1 MITTLLFDLDGTL
14 AETDTLHYEI
24 WRIVL
29 QEQGLAIDQDFY
41 KAKISGR
48 LNPDIARDLL
58 PHLSPVEQNAF
69 LDHKE
74 ATFREQA
81 KLKPLAGL
89 INFLNWAAQEQLTC
103 AVVSNAPKE
112 NADFMI
118 ESLNVADYFT
128 TVVLGSDLPIG
139 KPDPLPYLEA
149 LKRLGVS
156 ASEAIAFEDSPS
168 GIRSAV
174 GAKIPVVG
182 IASTHQGLE
191 AEGTAIVVQDFAD
204 PRLMAWLEP
213 QLSHSSKS
221 DSAITAQS
229 LSH

>member
-29 QEQGLAIDQDFY
+29 QEQGLAIDQNFY

-89 INFLNWAAQEQLTC
+89 MDFLDWAVQQQLTC

-112 NADFMI
+112 NAEFMI

-128 TVVLGSDLPIG
+128 TVVLGGDLPIG
-139 KPDPLPYLEA
+139 KPDPLPYLEV

-213 QLSHSSKS
+213 RRGQGKPDSTVPEKS
-221 DSAITAQS
+221 IP
-229 LSH
+229 H

>member
-29 QEQGLAIDQDFY
+29 QEQGMAIDQAFY

-48 LNPDIARDLL
+48 LNPDIAQDLL
-58 PHLSPVEQNAF
+58 PHLSPAEQKAF

-74 ATFREQA
+74 ATFRSQA
-81 KLKPLAGL
+81 KLQPLAGL
-89 INFLNWAAQEQLTC
+89 IDFLNWAVQQQLTC
-103 AVVSNAPKE
+103 AVVSNAPPE
-112 NADFMI
+112 NAEFMI
-118 ESLNVADYFT
+118 QSLNVEDYFPL
-128 TVVLGSDLPIG
+128 VILGSDLPIG

-168 GIRSAV
+168 GIQSAV

-182 IASTHQGLE
+182 IASTHEPQGLE
-191 AEGTAIVVQDFAD
+191 AEGAAIVVQDFAD
-204 PRLMAWLEP
+204 PRLMDWLE
-213 QLSHSSKS
+213 SKHGTGFRP
-221 DSAITAQS
+221 DSAPTAVT
-229 LSH
+229 

>member
-89 INFLNWAAQEQLTC
+89 MDFLNWAVQQQLTC
-103 AVVSNAPKE
+103 AVVSNAPQE
-112 NADFMI
+112 NAEFMI
-118 ESLNVADYFT
+118 KSLNVSDYFT

-139 KPDPLPYLEA
+139 KPDPLPYMEA
-149 LKRLGVS
+149 LKRLGVP
-156 ASEAIAFEDSPS
+156 ASQAIAFEDSPS

-182 IASTHQGLE
+182 IASTHEGLE

-213 QLSHSSKS
+213 QLGQSAEP
-221 DSAITAQS
+221 DSAPTVVTP
-229 LSH
+229 